1 MLHPLIS
8 KNFALFQKL
17 GVPLLAPNVKAKEE
31 RNRAENLQQGHH
43 DLFVRE
49 VHQKIGGSD

>member
-1 MLHPLIS
+1 M
-8 KNFALFQKL
+8 KTNFARFQKL